1 MTTDKTFRLY
11 DDELHEAVNLVW
23 NNEGDKAKK
32 LLVQHATRSPR
43 HALVLAEVD
52 WLSAMLSQNEGVLT
66 QVLELFNKALEMAE
80 KYASDFPKSVHAT
93 GLLPKD
99 ASPEHVQAL
108 RDELALV
115 QADANL
121 FSAMMLIFL
130 DHRVKGAW
138 RMRKAWVVFSAMLAR
153 QTPAVA
159 PELQACVR
167 YGAGFF
173 MFIMSWLPPVVTSV
187 LKVVGF
193 VSDRVRGQKLME
205 QAADEENS
213 IRAPI
218 ANMCLIA
225 SAVIVPHAL
234 TDINDLLA
242 CAKPRIDLTLRKW
255 PNGPMFSWCASYYSR
270 KIGDETMTQQHLSH
284 AIDECMATGNFKK
297 PPLMLVMDKA
307 ISLLLSQ
314 HFEESIK
321 LLDEISSRKEK
332 AMFQGMP
339 HVLCAICHHM
349 LAHED
354 KCVKELKAAKAM
366 KLKGKDKI
374 ICDFVIGTT
383 EERKSGF
390 LLMPYQMLYVRRDVA
405 HMQKPTAQSWLD
417 AMDREWKARG
427 EGKDL
432 PRDEVLTYNL
442 LRVIFSGVVAGAP
455 DDAAY
460 ESLKAILAEA
470 GSLKASGKRSTLQ
483 TLNAFVRVELAELE
497 HNKGNLPQAE
507 LLLKEA
513 VKLCSGGILE
523 ALLRPRATIA
533 LEQIREEKKQR
544 GICVPSEDDSSAAA
558 DAGEEGLTEEELKKA
573 VEAEDAQSL

>member
-1 MTTDKTFRLY
+1 MTTVKSFRLY
-11 DDELHEAVNLVW
+11 DDELHEAVNLIW
-23 NNEGDKAKK
+23 NNEADKAKK
-32 LLVQHATRSPR
+32 LLVQHASRSPR

-52 WLSAMLSQNEGVLT
+52 WLSAMLSQNESVLT
-66 QVLELFNKALEMAE
+66 KVLELFNKALEMAE
-80 KYASDFPKSVHAT
+80 KYSSDFPKSAFAS

-99 ASPEHVQAL
+99 ASPEHVQAV

-121 FSAMMLIFL
+121 FSAMMLISL

-138 RMRKAWVVFSAMLAR
+138 RMRKAWMVFSSMLSR
-153 QTPAVA
+153 EKPAVA
-159 PELQACVR
+159 PELQACMR

-225 SAVIVPHAL
+225 STVIVPHAL

-242 CAKPRIDLTLRKW
+242 YAKPRIDHTLQKW
-255 PNGPMFSWCASYYSR
+255 PNGVMFSWCASYYSR
-270 KIGDETMTQQHLSH
+270 KIGDEAMTQQHLSH
-284 AIDECMATGNFKK
+284 AIEECMATGNFAK
-297 PPLMLVMDKA
+297 PPLMLVLDKA

-314 HFEESIK
+314 QFEESIK
-321 LLDEISSRKEK
+321 LLDEINSRKEK
-332 AMFQGMP
+332 AVFQGMP

-349 LAHED
+349 LGRDDQCA
-354 KCVKELKAAKAM
+354 KELKVAKGM

-374 ICDFVIGTT
+374 ICEFVLGST

-417 AMDREWKARG
+417 AMDREWKSKA
-427 EGKDL
+427 EGKDI
-432 PRDEVLTYNL
+432 PRDEVLTYNF
-442 LRVIFSGVVAGAP
+442 LRVFFSGVVAGTLG
-455 DDAAY
+455 DEAY
-460 ESLKAILAEA
+460 EGLKTILAEA
-470 GSLKASGKRSTLQ
+470 SSLKTSGKRSTLH
-483 TLNAFVRVELAELE
+483 TLNAFVRVELAEIE
-497 HNKGNLPQAE
+497 HRKGNLPQAE

-513 VKLCSGGILE
+513 VKLCNSGILE
-523 ALLRPRATIA
+523 AVLRPRATIA
-533 LEQIREEKKQR
+533 LEQIREEKKQS
-544 GICVPSEDDSSAAA
+544 GVSVPSEDDGTA
-558 DAGEEGLTEEELKKA
+558 DAIEVLTDEDLLRSL
-573 VEAEDAQSL
+573 EAEEDS